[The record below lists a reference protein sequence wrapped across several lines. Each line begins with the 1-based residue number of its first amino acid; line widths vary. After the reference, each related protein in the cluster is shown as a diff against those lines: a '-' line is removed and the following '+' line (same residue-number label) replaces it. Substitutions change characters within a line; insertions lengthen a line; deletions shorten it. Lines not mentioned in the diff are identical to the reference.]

1 MYKVFFKD
9 RAIFLGDKT
18 ESMNFRC
25 LVYLWTEGEN
35 LEAIVS
41 DFEEDENKETLFF
54 AAEDVEALFSEF
66 KHQFKYIEAAGGLV
80 FNKKDEI
87 LAIHRLGK
95 WDLPKGKVEDGETV
109 KEAALRE
116 VEEECGISNLE
127 LSDELESTYHTYWM
141 NNKWMLKRSYWFKM
155 NYSGN
160 EKLVPQT
167 EEDIEQVSWIS
178 INQLDEFKANT
189 YASILEVI
197 KELKEVI

>member
-9 RAIFLGDKT
+9 RAIFLGDKA

-25 LVYLWTEGEN
+25 MVYLWTEGDN

-41 DFEEDENKETLFF
+41 DFDQDENKEALFF

-66 KHQFKYIEAAGGLV
+66 KGQFKFIEAAGGLV
-80 FNKKDEI
+80 FNQTNEI

-95 WDLPKGKVEDGETV
+95 WDLPKGKVEDGETIN
-109 KEAALRE
+109 EAAIRE
-116 VEEECGISNLE
+116 VEEECGVTNLQ
-127 LSDELESTYHTYWM
+127 LGKKLESTYHTYWM
-141 NNKWMLKRSYWFKM
+141 NNKWVLKCSYWFKM
-155 NYSGN
+155 DYSGN

-167 EEDIEQVSWIS
+167 EEDIEKACWIPS
-178 INQLDEFKANT
+178 NQLEEFKANT

-197 KELKEVI
+197 KEID

>member
-9 RAIFLGDKT
+9 RAIFLGDKA

-25 LVYLWTEGEN
+25 MVYLWTEGDS
-35 LEAIVS
+35 LEGIVS
-41 DFEEDENKETLFF
+41 DFDQDENKSALFF

-66 KHQFKYIEAAGGLV
+66 KSQFKYIEAAGGLV
-80 FNKKDEI
+80 FNQQDEI

-95 WDLPKGKVEDGETV
+95 WDLPKGKVEDGETIT
-109 KEAALRE
+109 EAALRE
-116 VEEECGISNLE
+116 VEEECGINNLK

-155 NYSGN
+155 NYSDN
-160 EKLVPQT
+160 ETLVPQT
-167 EEDIEQVSWIS
+167 EEDIEKACWIPS
-178 INQLDEFKANT
+178 KQLEEFKANT

-197 KELKEVI
+197 KEIG

>member
-9 RAIFLGDKT
+9 RAIFLGDKA

-25 LVYLWTEGEN
+25 MVYLWTEGDN

-41 DFEEDENKETLFF
+41 DFDQDENKDALFF

-66 KHQFKYIEAAGGLV
+66 KGQFKYIEAAGGLV
-80 FNKKDEI
+80 SNKENEI

-95 WDLPKGKVEDGETV
+95 WDLPKGKVEDGETI
-109 KEAALRE
+109 KEAAVRE
-116 VEEECGISNLE
+116 VEEECGISNLK
-127 LSDELESTYHTYWM
+127 LSDEIESTYHTYWM

-155 NYSGN
+155 DYFDN
-160 EKLVPQT
+160 EDLVPQT
-167 EEDIEQVSWIS
+167 EEDIEKACWIPS
-178 INQLDEFKANT
+178 KQLEEFKSNT

-197 KELKEVI
+197 KELD